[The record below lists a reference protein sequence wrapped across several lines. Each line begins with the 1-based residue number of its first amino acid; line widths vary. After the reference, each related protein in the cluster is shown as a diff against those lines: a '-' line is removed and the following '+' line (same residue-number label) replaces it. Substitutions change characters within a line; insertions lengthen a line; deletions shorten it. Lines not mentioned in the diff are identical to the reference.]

1 MFNFNYEY
9 KKNNTFQE
17 LQTVLKDNKLFEETY
32 NNSRFLS
39 IINNKSDEF
48 LHYGSDYYQNE
59 NIKLYNF
66 TTVVAVDSNGETVGI
81 LTYENY
87 KTLPKQKTFICEGEK
102 LKFQMT
108 GFVCLYVKPE
118 FRGLGIA
125 INLVKTLNKQYVF
138 NKDVIQL
145 ICGVQAT
152 SFLLQDYMTSFVFTQ
167 SAYSES
173 VWKESAKSH
182 FKYHRNRH

>member
-39 IINNKSDEF
+39 IINNKSDDF
-48 LHYGSDYYQNE
+48 FHYGSDHYQNE

-66 TTVVAVDSNGETVGI
+66 TTVVAVGSNGETVGI

-87 KTLPKQKTFICEGEK
+87 KTLPKQKLLFVKAKIKIPNDWLC
-102 LKFQMT
+102 L
-108 GFVCLYVKPE
+108 FVC
-118 FRGLGIA
+118 
-125 INLVKTLNKQYVF
+125 
-138 NKDVIQL
+138 
-145 ICGVQAT
+145 
-152 SFLLQDYMTSFVFTQ
+152 
-167 SAYSES
+167 
-173 VWKESAKSH
+173 
-182 FKYHRNRH
+182 